1 VKVEIFALSDVGLV
15 RELNEDN
22 YKTLPDKNLAVVC
35 DGMGGHA
42 AGEVA
47 SQLAVDTIVE
57 VMKSPEN
64 FEPIPDSLELDDD
77 FDESGYL
84 LVHAIRLASRRI
96 YLKSSRDSAMKGM
109 GTTVVAAQ
117 IKDDSVM
124 VCHVGDSR
132 VYRFRNG
139 NLEQLTVDH
148 SWINELISSNQL
160 TEEESKNFVNKNVI
174 TRALGT
180 RENVKVDIRQDRVLD
195 DDIYLLCS
203 DGLCGFVSDSDIL
216 RSISNREAG
225 LEGICK
231 DLIKRANAAGGE
243 DNITAALMHVTGV
256 AKSGNAEKELIRQ
269 TVEEETSAELT
280 LEDRILRKG
289 FRPAKNQDQPA
300 AEQSVTI
307 TKPMQVEEE
316 KKGKKG
322 GLGWYILA
330 VIIALAIIG
339 YVGYSY
345 DIGGMKPRVDGI
357 ISSLGI
363 IPEPQ
368 ASADEP
374 VVQGTVFLGL
384 RDFPDSLY
392 DHTLYVDMIP
402 QGTVSQFMNNQLGLE
417 PGYHILELR
426 NDDGLVYARL
436 NKTFKAG
443 EIILTPTEFKKAE

>member
-1 VKVEIFALSDVGLV
+1 MKIEIFALSDVGLV

-22 YKTLPDKNLAVVC
+22 FKTMPDKNLAVVC

-47 SQLAVDTIVE
+47 SQLAVDTIEAVANT
-57 VMKSPEN
+57 PEN
-64 FEPIPDSLELDDD
+64 FEPIPDSLELDEN
-77 FDESGYL
+77 FNEEAYL

-96 YLKSSRDSAMKGM
+96 YVKSSRESSMKGM

-117 IKDDSVM
+117 IVGDNVL
-124 VCHVGDSR
+124 VAHVGDSR

-148 SWINELISSNQL
+148 SWINELISTNQL

-180 RENVKVDIRQDRVLD
+180 RENVKVDIRQDHVMD
-195 DDIYLLCS
+195 GDIYLLCS
-203 DGLCGFVSDSDIL
+203 DGLCGFVSDADIL
-216 RSISNREAG
+216 SSISKADSTLQKISKE
-225 LEGICK
+225 
-231 DLIKRANAAGGE
+231 LIERANAAGGE
-243 DNITAALMHVTGV
+243 DNITVALIHVTGV
-256 AKSGNAEKELIRQ
+256 PKSEDSEKDLIQQ
-269 TVEEETSAELT
+269 TADEETQAEIT

-289 FRPAKNQDQPA
+289 FSSSKKQPA
-300 AEQSVTI
+300 PEKNEATT
-307 TKPMQVEEE
+307 TKPIVVMKEEKE
-316 KKGKKG
+316 KKGG
-322 GLGWYILA
+322 AGWYILA
-330 VIIALAIIG
+330 VIIALVILG

-345 DIGGMKPRVDGI
+345 DIGGLKPRIDGI
-357 ISSLGI
+357 ISDLGI
-363 IPEPQ
+363 TSRAEQPAVE
-368 ASADEP
+368 ASVP
-374 VVQGTVFLGL
+374 GTVFLEL

-402 QGTVSQFMNNQLGLE
+402 QGTVSQYMNNQLGLE

-426 NDDGLVYARL
+426 NDEGLVYARL

-443 EIILTPTEFKKAE
+443 EIFLTPSEFKRAE